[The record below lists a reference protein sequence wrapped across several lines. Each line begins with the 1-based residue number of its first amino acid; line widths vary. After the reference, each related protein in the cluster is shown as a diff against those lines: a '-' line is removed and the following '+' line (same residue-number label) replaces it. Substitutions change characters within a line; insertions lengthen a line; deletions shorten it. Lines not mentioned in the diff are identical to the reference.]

1 MELKNIENFDIDL
14 AESLTEKF
22 CKKYNFIWE
31 KDELL
36 EKILNGYAEEYLK
49 QGFGSKK
56 EFKEALL
63 EILVLKLKTEK
74 YKNNESIEFD
84 LKGCQ

>member
-1 MELKNIENFDIDL
+1 MELKNIENFDTDL

-31 KDELL
+31 KDEQL

-49 QGFGSKK
+49 QGLGNPK

-63 EILVLKLKTEK
+63 EMLVLKLKTEK

-84 LKGCQ
+84 LKSCQ